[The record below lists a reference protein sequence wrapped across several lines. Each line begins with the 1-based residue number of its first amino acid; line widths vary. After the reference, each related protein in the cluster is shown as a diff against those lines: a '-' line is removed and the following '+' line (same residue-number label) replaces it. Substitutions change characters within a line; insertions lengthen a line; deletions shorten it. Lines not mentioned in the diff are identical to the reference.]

1 MRRSTAIAVDNSSHE
16 TLLEATE
23 AVLRSNGGA
32 LPVEQLL
39 RRVCERT
46 GRDVAKSTLV
56 GMLAEKVRKGE
67 KFVRPE
73 RSVYALRTS

>member
-1 MRRSTAIAVDNSSHE
+1 MWQSGRHAAHAKRGPSRARLHE
-16 TLLEATE
+16 LDAEAHSP
-23 AVLRSNGGA
+23 RGA
-32 LPVEQLL
+32 DAHDEVPAHP
-39 RRVCERT
+39 T

-73 RSVYALRTS
+73 RSVYALRTG